1 MVNQVKEN
9 INQPEIL
16 EKLFRQNRELFES
29 EFNEAYS
36 DIENSETA
44 KFWKVRLEY
53 DKPTKKE
60 NPILKS
66 DFIALIVACII
77 TGFLIEIPEIF
88 SIDLDNFFFYEKNA
102 GIIVFLGLTI
112 YSIMNTRILLRKKN
126 IFTLLAFI
134 IPVIYVNLLPSDSE
148 SNSINLVY
156 LHLPLLMW
164 CIYGLIYINLDFR
177 NKEKRIEYIKH
188 NGDLA
193 VLGALIAI
201 AGMILTGITMGL
213 FSVIEIEIEEFYF
226 QYIVIIGVVSAPILT
241 TFIIQN
247 YPTFTDKIAQ
257 IIANIFSPLVL
268 ITLVIYLIF
277 IPISGKDPYND
288 RDFLL
293 IFNLMLLGVMAIIVF
308 SISESSIN
316 KKQKFNKIILLSL
329 TVVSIL
335 IDLIALSAIFY
346 RLSEYGLTPNRLA
359 VLGSN
364 ILIFGNLILIMIDL
378 LKINFGKSKI
388 DRVEYTIARYL
399 PVYLIWILF
408 VVFAFPLLFGMK

>member
-1 MVNQVKEN
+1 MANRIIGN
-9 INQPEIL
+9 INQAENL
-16 EKLFRQNRELFES
+16 EKLFREDKKAFELDFK
-29 EFNEAYS
+29 EAYPE
-36 DIENSETA
+36 IENTEIA
-44 KFWKVRLEY
+44 EFWKVRLGY
-53 DKPTKKE
+53 DKAAKKD
-60 NPILKS
+60 NPFLKS

-88 SIDLDNFFFYEKNA
+88 NIDLAKFFFYEKNV
-102 GIIVFLGLTI
+102 GIIVFLGLTL
-112 YSIMNTRILLRKKN
+112 YSLMNTKVFLLRE
-126 IFTLLAFI
+126 IVFSLVAFT
-134 IPVIYVNLLPSDSE
+134 IPLIYVNLLPSVGE

-156 LHLPLLMW
+156 IHMPLLMW
-164 CIYGLIYINLDFR
+164 CIYGLVYMNLDFR
-177 NKEKRIEYIKH
+177 NKRKRIEYIKH

-201 AGMILTGITMGL
+201 AGGILTGITMGL
-213 FSVIEIEIEEFYF
+213 FSAIEIDIGEFYF

-247 YPTFTDKIAQ
+247 FPTFTDKIAQ

-308 SISESSIN
+308 SISESPVN
-316 KKQKFNKIILLSL
+316 KKQKFNEIILLLL
-329 TVVSIL
+329 TVVSLL

-346 RLSEYGLTPNRLA
+346 RLTEYGMTPNRLA

-364 ILIFGNLILIMIDL
+364 VLIFGNLILIMIDL
-378 LKINFGKSKI
+378 LKVNFGKSKI
-388 DRVEYTIARYL
+388 DRVEFTIARYL
-399 PVYLIWILF
+399 PVYLVWILF
-408 VVFAFPLLFGMK
+408 VVFAFPFLFGMK

>member
-36 DIENSETA
+36 DFENSETA

-134 IPVIYVNLLPSDSE
+134 IPVIYMNLLPSDSE

-388 DRVEYTIARYL
+388 DQVEYTIARYL

-408 VVFAFPLLFGMK
+408 VVFAFPFLFGMK

>member
-1 MVNQVKEN
+1 
-9 INQPEIL
+9 
-16 EKLFRQNRELFES
+16 
-29 EFNEAYS
+29 
-36 DIENSETA
+36 
-44 KFWKVRLEY
+44 
-53 DKPTKKE
+53 
-60 NPILKS
+60 
-66 DFIALIVACII
+66 
-77 TGFLIEIPEIF
+77 
-88 SIDLDNFFFYEKNA
+88 
-102 GIIVFLGLTI
+102 
-112 YSIMNTRILLRKKN
+112 MNTRILLRKKN

-388 DRVEYTIARYL
+388 DQVEYTIARYL

-408 VVFAFPLLFGMK
+408 VVFAFPFLFGMK